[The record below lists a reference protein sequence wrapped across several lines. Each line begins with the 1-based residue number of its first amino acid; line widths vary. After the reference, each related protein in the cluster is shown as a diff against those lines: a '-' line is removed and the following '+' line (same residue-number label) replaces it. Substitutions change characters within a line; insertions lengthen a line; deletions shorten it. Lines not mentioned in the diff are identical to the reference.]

1 MNQLSL
7 AWKQRR
13 YSSPSRKRSLK
24 QGVGY
29 RVRQGF
35 HFLFV
40 SETAGGGGGGGGGGG
55 REAVGRGTLTSP
67 T

>member
-40 SETAGGGGGGGGGGG
+40 SETAGGGGGGG